1 MHWRSAPLCAG
12 RQARPP
18 LQARTERIVNVYNL
32 TDYIAPEV
40 LEDFT
45 KETGIKVR
53 YDTLSNDTLGTN
65 LLAGESGYDVAVPT
79 AYFLE
84 REIKAGVF
92 QKLDK
97 AKLPKSRPDQDREV
111 SGGRLTASAGEP
123 IAIVRGAGAP
133 SLRLPT

>member
-1 MHWRSAPLCAG
+1 MFD
-12 RQARPP
+12 PP
-18 LQARTERIVNVYNL
+18 LH
-32 TDYIAPEV
+32 
-40 LEDFT
+40 
-45 KETGIKVR
+45 VR
-53 YDTLSNDTLGTN
+53 DGSAGVALVPCSVQRLSCLP
-65 LLAGESGYDVAVPT
+65 AGKSGYDVAVPT

-123 IAIVRGAGAP
+123 IAIARGAGAP